1 MVDAKTHWEGVY
13 TQKAVNEVGWYKP
26 DFAVSLGL
34 IEEAAANKTARIID
48 VGGGASLLVDSLLD
62 RGYEH
67 LAVLDIA
74 ASALEHA
81 KRRLGDKA
89 PDVQWIV
96 ADIRETA
103 DLGTFDVWHDRAV
116 FHFLVDAADRRKY
129 VELARKTIPV
139 GGHAVI
145 ATFASSGPQKCSG
158 LDTCRY
164 SSEELAEELG
174 EGFELV
180 KEVPEVHTTP
190 SGKSQAFVYA
200 LLRRV

>member
-1 MVDAKTHWEGVY
+1 
-13 TQKAVNEVGWYKP
+13 VNEVGWYKP

-34 IEEAAANKTARIID
+34 IDEAAANKTARIID

-62 RGYEH
+62 CGYEL

-74 ASALEHA
+74 ASSLEHA

-89 PDVQWIV
+89 PNVQWIV

-116 FHFLVDAADRRKY
+116 FHFLVDAVDRRKY

-139 GGHAVI
+139 GGHALI
-145 ATFASSGPQKCSG
+145 ATFAASGPQKCSG

-174 EGFELV
+174 AGFELV